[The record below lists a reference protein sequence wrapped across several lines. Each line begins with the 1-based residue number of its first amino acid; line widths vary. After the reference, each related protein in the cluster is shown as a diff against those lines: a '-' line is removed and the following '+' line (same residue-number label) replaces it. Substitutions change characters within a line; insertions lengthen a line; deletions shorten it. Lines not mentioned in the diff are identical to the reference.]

1 MFESAMVE
9 KETNRVKID
18 DIDSDVMNEV
28 LRFMYTGKT
37 IGIENTPDLILF
49 VADKVCIF
57 HFNSN
62 QSQFTNLL
70 LIKVRFETLESI
82 M

>member
-1 MFESAMVE
+1 MVE

-37 IGIENTPDLILF
+37 SAIENTPDLILF
-49 VADKVCIF
+49 AADKVSIF
-57 HFNSN
+57 YFNSN
-62 QSQFTNLL
+62 
-70 LIKVRFETLESI
+70 
-82 M
+82 